1 MTGNMSDRDGSEGP
15 GRERLLVPLSNSE
28 TARQTVDYAVSA
40 CLETGGELHLVYA
53 LAYEAEVPEGA
64 AHGEAARRLLDRA
77 EAWANEASDGAIA
90 VETAILGA
98 EEYLFGPQ
106 DYAAVIAAYAEE
118 VGVDRVIV
126 DPEYRPGAT
135 APMLQPLERHLTEAG
150 LEWSE
155 APVERPA
162 RHARITGTGGRSRFV
177 GLFAVSYL
185 FYLILGDP
193 TYWFDI
199 VTGAASATVVALTLS
214 HVTFSTP
221 LHPTRTPIR
230 VLRMM
235 LYVPYLLFEI
245 VKANVAIAIVILRP
259 SMPIDPKLT
268 RVNAAVRS
276 GLPLMTLANS
286 ITLTPGTLTVRAND
300 QRLVVHTLIEE
311 AREDLFDGGLERAVR
326 FVFYGREAAGIA
338 TPRERGDTEILRGG
352 DR

>member
-1 MTGNMSDRDGSEGP
+1 MSDRDGSEGP
-15 GRERLLVPLSNSE
+15 ERLLVPISNSE

-53 LAYEAEVPEGA
+53 LAYEGEVPEGA
-64 AHGEAARRLLDRA
+64 ANAEAARRLLGRA
-77 EAWANEASDGAIA
+77 NAWANEASEGSIA
-90 VETAILGA
+90 VETAILGGD
-98 EEYLFGPQ
+98 EYLFGPQ
-106 DYAAVIAAYAEE
+106 DYARTLAAYAER

-150 LEWSE
+150 LDWSE

-162 RHARITGTGGRSRFV
+162 RHARFTGTGGRSRFL

-185 FYLILGDP
+185 FYLVLGDP

-221 LHPTRTPIR
+221 LHPTRTPVR
-230 VLRMM
+230 VLRGM

-245 VKANVAIAIVILRP
+245 VKANVAIAVVILRP

-311 AREDLFDGGLERAVR
+311 AREDLFEGALERSVR
-326 FVFYGREAAGIA
+326 FVFYGREAARIA
-338 TPRERGDTEILRGG
+338 TPRERGDTEILTGG